1 MSYTALYRKFRPQDF
16 EGVKGQ
22 EHITSTLK
30 NQIRADRIG
39 HAYLFCGTRGTGKTS
54 VAKIFA
60 KAVNC
65 LNPVDGNPCNECEV
79 CKSIN
84 NGTSMNVIE
93 IDAASNNGVENIRQI
108 VEEVKYSPTEGR
120 YKVYIIDE
128 VHMLSIGAF
137 NALLKTLEEPPSYV
151 MFVLATTEVHKIP
164 ITILSR
170 CQRYDF
176 KRINVDTISA
186 RMRELCDIEGMQA
199 EDRALKYIAKAADG
213 SMRDALS
220 LLDQCSAFYM
230 DRELTYDNVLE
241 VLGAVDTQVFS
252 EMLEHIVA
260 GDSISCI
267 HKLDEL
273 IMLGRDLSQFVMDFV
288 WYLRNLLLISA
299 SDNAQE
305 VVDASAERMAAMQEE
320 AEKINTDTLMRYIR
334 VFSELSGKLKF
345 ASQKRVLIE
354 VALIKLTRP
363 AMEKNYDSILQR
375 LEQIEH
381 RLDSG
386 EINVSIPQQSVET
399 QQINNASEN
408 VPAETKAPL
417 PKAISEDIKQAAA
430 NWGRIMMQ
438 MNGAQRACLRD
449 CKVSAG
455 EDNKLYL
462 VFQNE
467 INYTMFIGRDKSEE
481 NNRTSE
487 IEKMLADITGKS
499 IEVEIKLLQP
509 EQHYND
515 NYTEIKNAINM
526 DIEEEDF

>member
-1 MSYTALYRKFRPQDF
+1 MSYTALYRKFRPNDF

-30 NQIRADRIG
+30 NQINAQRIG

-60 KAVNC
+60 RAVNC
-65 LNPVDGNPCNECEV
+65 MNPVNGNPCNECEV
-79 CKSIN
+79 CRSIN
-84 NGTSMNVIE
+84 AGVSMNVIE

-108 VEEVKYSPTEGR
+108 VDEVKYSPTEGK

-151 MFVLATTEVHKIP
+151 IFILATTEVHKIP

-176 KRINVDTISA
+176 KRINVETIAA
-186 RMRELCDIEGMQA
+186 RMRELCDIENMAAQ
-199 EDRALKYIAKAADG
+199 DKALKYIAKAADG

-230 DRELTYDNVLE
+230 DKELTYENVLE
-241 VLGAVDTQVFS
+241 VLGAVDMEVFS
-252 EMLEHIVA
+252 RMLNSVMA
-260 GDSISCI
+260 GDAVSCI
-267 HKLDEL
+267 HQLDE
-273 IMLGRDLSQFVMDFV
+273 IVMIGRDLSQFVSDFV
-288 WYLRNLLLISA
+288 WYLRNLMLIST
-299 SDNAQE
+299 SENAE
-305 VVDASAERMAAMQEE
+305 EIVDASAERLEAMKKEAAM
-320 AEKINTDTLMRYIR
+320 ISIDTLMRYIR
-334 VFSELSGKLKF
+334 IFSELISQLKY

-363 AMEKNYDSILQR
+363 AMEKSYDSIIQR
-375 LEQIEH
+375 LDELERKIE
-381 RLDSG
+381 SG
-386 EINVSIPQQSVET
+386 EINV
-399 QQINNASEN
+399 N
-408 VPAETKAPL
+408 VPDKNQVKQDKSDIQQVQQN
-417 PKAISEDIKQAAA
+417 PKRQPAIPEEVKEAAA
-430 NWGRIMMQ
+430 NWGRLMGRMSS
-438 MNGAQRACLRD
+438 ADRAYLRD

-455 EDNKLYL
+455 NDNKLYL

-467 INYTMFIGRDKSEE
+467 INYTRFINRDKAQEREE
-481 NNRTSE
+481 Q
-487 IEKMLADITGKS
+487 IEEMLGEATGKA
-499 IEVEIKLLQP
+499 IEVEIKLLKQ
-509 EQHYND
+509 EEHYHD
-515 NYTEIKNAINM
+515 QFTEVKNAINM

>member
-1 MSYTALYRKFRPQDF
+1 M
-16 EGVKGQ
+16 
-22 EHITSTLK
+22 
-30 NQIRADRIG
+30 
-39 HAYLFCGTRGTGKTS
+39 
-54 VAKIFA
+54 
-60 KAVNC
+60 
-65 LNPVDGNPCNECEV
+65 
-79 CKSIN
+79 
-84 NGTSMNVIE
+84 
-93 IDAASNNGVENIRQI
+93 
-108 VEEVKYSPTEGR
+108 
-120 YKVYIIDE
+120 
-128 VHMLSIGAF
+128 
-137 NALLKTLEEPPSYV
+137 
-151 MFVLATTEVHKIP
+151 
-164 ITILSR
+164 
-170 CQRYDF
+170 
-176 KRINVDTISA
+176 
-186 RMRELCDIEGMQA
+186 
-199 EDRALKYIAKAADG
+199 
-213 SMRDALS
+213 
-220 LLDQCSAFYM
+220 
-230 DRELTYDNVLE
+230 
-241 VLGAVDTQVFS
+241 FS

-386 EINVSIPQQSVET
+386 EINISIPQQSTET
-399 QQINNASEN
+399 QQINTILQN

-417 PKAISEDIKQAAA
+417 PKAIPEDIKQAAA

>member
-1 MSYTALYRKFRPQDF
+1 M
-16 EGVKGQ
+16 
-22 EHITSTLK
+22 
-30 NQIRADRIG
+30 
-39 HAYLFCGTRGTGKTS
+39 
-54 VAKIFA
+54 
-60 KAVNC
+60 
-65 LNPVDGNPCNECEV
+65 
-79 CKSIN
+79 
-84 NGTSMNVIE
+84 
-93 IDAASNNGVENIRQI
+93 
-108 VEEVKYSPTEGR
+108 
-120 YKVYIIDE
+120 
-128 VHMLSIGAF
+128 
-137 NALLKTLEEPPSYV
+137 
-151 MFVLATTEVHKIP
+151 
-164 ITILSR
+164 
-170 CQRYDF
+170 
-176 KRINVDTISA
+176 DTISA

-363 AMEKNYDSILQR
+363 AMEKNYDSILQ
-375 LEQIEH
+375 
-381 RLDSG
+381 
-386 EINVSIPQQSVET
+386 N
-399 QQINNASEN
+399 
-408 VPAETKAPL
+408 
-417 PKAISEDIKQAAA
+417 
-430 NWGRIMMQ
+430 
-438 MNGAQRACLRD
+438 
-449 CKVSAG
+449 
-455 EDNKLYL
+455 
-462 VFQNE
+462 
-467 INYTMFIGRDKSEE
+467 
-481 NNRTSE
+481 
-487 IEKMLADITGKS
+487 
-499 IEVEIKLLQP
+499 
-509 EQHYND
+509 
-515 NYTEIKNAINM
+515 
-526 DIEEEDF
+526 

>member
-16 EGVKGQ
+16 ESVKGQ
-22 EHITSTLK
+22 EHITSTLR
-30 NQIRADRIG
+30 NQIKADRMG

-65 LNPVDGNPCNECEV
+65 KNPLDGNPCNECEV

-84 NGTSMNVIE
+84 KGTSMNVIE

-176 KRINVDTISA
+176 KRINVDTIA
-186 RMRELCDIEGMQA
+186 ERLRELCDIEGVRA
-199 EDRALKYIAKAADG
+199 EEKALKYIAKSADG
-213 SMRDALS
+213 AMRDALS

-230 DRELTYDNVLE
+230 GEELTYENVLE

-252 EMLEHIVA
+252 DMLDRIIA

-273 IMLGRDLSQFVMDFV
+273 VMLGRDLSQFVVDFV

-299 SDNAQE
+299 SDNANE
-305 VVDASAERMAAMQEE
+305 IVDASAERMAAMQEE
-320 AEKINTDTLMRYIR
+320 ASKISTDTLMRYIR

-363 AMEKNYDSILQR
+363 SMEKNYDSLMQR
-375 LEQIEH
+375 IEQLETKLE
-381 RLDSG
+381 SG
-386 EINVSIPQQSVET
+386 VINYVQHAPVELSKKNLT
-399 QQINNASEN
+399 DADNIKDE
-408 VPAETKAPL
+408 VKAPL
-417 PKAISEDIKQAAA
+417 PRAISDDIKAAA
-430 NWGRIMMQ
+430 SNWGKIMMK
-438 MNGAQRACLRD
+438 MSGADRACLND

-455 EDNKLYL
+455 EDEKLYL

-467 INYTMFIGRDKSEE
+467 INYTMFIDRNKLSEK
-481 NNRTSE
+481 TLQ
-487 IEKMLADITGKS
+487 IEEMLGEITGKK
-499 IEVEIKLLQP
+499 IEVEIKLLKP
-509 EQHYND
+509 EQHYSD
-515 NYTEIKNAINM
+515 VYTEIKNAINM